1 MKNLFS
7 RREVFSIRKFSMG
20 VASVMI
26 AASLMVP
33 SQANVQL
40 LKAKENIEVQANK
53 DINIRVLER
62 DGGAVIELGAT
73 KDLTDVD
80 VNVMLNGNRVV
91 AYHIASIK
99 AGQKIE
105 KKVTKEQLETIK
117 KLISNGQKTLPNTA
131 IVEKSVS
138 QTINIAGNSLRV
150 DVKYHVE
157 DNSVPEVKQEKK
169 EVKPT
174 PEVKPEQ
181 PKPEIKPEQ
190 PKPEVQPEKPVET
203 PSTPK
208 PEVKPEQPKPEVKPE
223 QPKPEVKPE
232 QLKPEEKPEQPKP
245 ELKPEQPKPELKPEQ
260 PKPEVK
266 PEQSKPEVK
275 PEQPKP
281 EVRPE
286 QPKPEVKPEQP
297 KSEVKPEQP
306 KPEVK
311 PEQPKPEVKPEQPKP
326 EVKPEQP
333 KPEVKPEQPKPEVKP
348 EQPNKQNKPEEKE
361 ENKVVKF
368 EDANLKRI
376 LLKKLKDYKGVDE
389 EDDGL
394 AGEYNIKIKDKNY
407 RKDKNDTEIYEKDM
421 EQLESFAIRG
431 FDEETFESFVGDQQI
446 KSIVGLEKAVNLKQ
460 LTISGNPDDSRGA
473 LRNISPLRGL
483 KNLELLRLSHNDII
497 DISPIEGLT
506 NLKHLFL
513 SHNQIKNIDAV
524 KNLTNLESL
533 DFARN
538 IGEERISDI
547 SAIANLTKLKLL
559 GLSDAN
565 IPDISVLKNLVN
577 LETFMANDSK
587 IENISVLNNAKNLKI
602 LYLDKNKITDV
613 SVVKDL
619 VELTELYLRNN
630 NISEIDFSKLTK
642 LSDVNVEGNKIS
654 DYSSLEKLTSLKYV
668 NLSKQHVDLNRE
680 YTLDSNSVEM
690 DMPIIGLKSHAKEGT
705 IKVTSDNDKVKAS
718 YDEKTNKVILSVTDE
733 VMKEFANKKLSVNL
747 KVLYVDK
754 EDYKSEETNIDVNNI
769 KLNIKEKIVEPKK
782 LVVDGIVVTN
792 KNKPVLTKLTFAF
805 INKKNENE
813 VIQKDTNLGM
823 IGGVELTKDEVYTV
837 TLNDNKKY
845 QMDEIDVV
853 AREEEGYTVL
863 FNAKTNEII
872 QNIEVKEVKKEE
884 IPKENDIET
893 LDGITAKVIDSTGKA
908 IKDAPF
914 RLYEFDGLIP
924 NIVRQARTG
933 EDGTLTLMSNQLKPN
948 KKYELRI
955 EKRDTAFNRE
965 NVIFNT
971 DDDGD
976 IVSIDNKIITADS
989 TGIIEFKE
997 ERKNDNEIKTVKTYY
1012 KVVDGN
1018 GNPVE
1023 NVELSVNGIRTKI
1036 TTLKNA
1042 RSNKDGIVELDVE
1055 AKVNGVDYI
1064 VNVSKNDQFN
1074 WEFKPDSVNLNVSEN
1089 GVITYSDSEG
1099 KYTLTDYNGTKIPV
1113 FVVKRVDLNYLKT
1126 DLREKIKEAEAE
1138 LEKTPNKELTD
1149 IVNSAK
1155 EELAKSETLP
1165 IYVKGYIGNLTT
1177 ALEKIKKSRVD
1188 EKPLKKGTIPEML
1201 VRNGKTPEL
1210 NEVTVEFINKNNPK
1224 DKVVATSEN
1233 GMLSNVQLTVG
1244 EEYIIKVK
1252 GQGDEVLPNNL
1263 VLKEEEG
1270 EFIPYKVGTDE
1281 FYDSIDLDELKK
1293 EEIIKEDLSKIRDE
1307 LEKLT
1312 NRELRTEKGYVA
1324 NEGNQ
1329 TANNAWINAR
1339 TEAEKILRNPN
1350 ATKEQLET
1358 AISNLTEK
1366 INDALVG
1373 SEKTKV
1379 KKLIVSSNKDN
1390 EDKLKLRAELNR
1402 AKTIEEVNA
1411 VAEKVGGKV
1420 TPPRENNTETKPEGS
1435 NPGTASEK
1443 PGGNNPG
1450 TTSEK
1455 PGESNPGTTP
1465 EKPKTEDG
1473 NIVAVK
1479 EAIAQNKLPGKGGL
1493 LLLDV
1498 EVKNT
1503 DVNKVGLVAYRDGVK
1518 TDNVTIDKF
1527 LTESTNKVSYTITV
1541 PKNETDKEIKYKFVA
1556 TVDGVETNK
1565 YLEKTQDAFVEEAK
1579 ISNYSL
1585 ENEVLQG
1592 GGEGRLVLKG
1602 NNLTTSNVKIRVF
1615 DADSIEE
1622 NTPLTNS
1629 IVYEKSNNNLVAKIN
1644 FPENNTNTSKSYKVK
1659 IYQNGKEVNI
1669 TTLEGRDRRDKP
1681 TFTVVGKGQDSSKPV
1696 LSNLTI
1702 TSYRTSGT
1710 GAVNDGVEK
1719 TETTVASNQVSK
1731 KTEVHLYG
1739 ANLNEVKTKVKIVDQ
1754 NGVEWPIEGAESDLV
1769 KMVLAGK
1776 SGVNNGILGNGTF
1789 QIAEIILPGNL
1800 KENMK
1805 FTYTFAVDGTNFD
1818 TTHKVHAIVE
1828 KTGGQVD
1835 PAVKTI
1841 TLKYQ
1846 DETGKKIAEDKVLKA
1861 YSHFPVS
1868 VGKVDVAGY
1877 TFVKVKDISALND
1890 RIGEK
1895 TEITYVYKNSN
1906 SDSMTTEKP
1915 KVEDS
1920 NNGTQPAVNEDVK
1933 KLKEQLQNLVAKD
1946 LRTESNYKMSGTGE
1960 EIAWLNLRKKAN
1972 EVLSKADSDRN
1983 ELEIRINKLSA
1994 AIKTLEEAN
2003 AQKNSNSTEVTPPNN
2018 NAASTTEEL
2027 EKVRK
2032 EAKSMVLN
2040 SEFIQDKT
2048 KYFKRIKEATTVE
2061 VLKVL
2066 ISEIDNLNNNG
2077 GKETT
2082 EEENIPES
2090 TDQLKSKLQ
2099 KLVDNDLIKNEK
2111 FSQVT
2116 PELQSEYKKA
2126 RALAN
2131 KLLNNDASKEE
2142 LKEQIKVLETVIKK
2156 IVG

>member
-1 MKNLFS
+1 MKNIFGKK
-7 RREVFSIRKFSMG
+7 EVFSIRKLSMG
-20 VASVMI
+20 AASVMI
-26 AASLMVP
+26 AASLLVSP
-33 SQANVQL
+33 QTNLHV
-40 LKAKENIEVQANK
+40 LKAKENIEVQVNK
-53 DINIRVLER
+53 EIKVSIIEKN
-62 DGGAVIELGAT
+62 GGAEVELTAT

-80 VNVMLNGNRVV
+80 VNVMLNGTRVTS
-91 AYHIASIK
+91 YHIASIK
-99 AGQKIE
+99 AGEKIQKE
-105 KKVTKEQLETIK
+105 VTKDQLEAIK
-117 KLISNGQKTLPNTA
+117 KLIANGQKTLPNTA
-131 IVEKSVS
+131 IVEKVVS
-138 QTINIAGNSLRV
+138 QTINIAGDNLRV

-157 DNSVPEVKQEKK
+157 EELATEKPEVN
-169 EVKPT
+169 
-174 PEVKPEQ
+174 
-181 PKPEIKPEQ
+181 PEQ
-190 PKPEVQPEKPVET
+190 PKPEVN
-203 PSTPK
+203 
-208 PEVKPEQPKPEVKPE
+208 PEQPKPEVKPD
-223 QPKPEVKPE
+223 KPEGTPA
-232 QLKPEEKPEQPKP
+232 PG
-245 ELKPEQPKPELKPEQ
+245 
-260 PKPEVK
+260 
-266 PEQSKPEVK
+266 
-275 PEQPKP
+275 
-281 EVRPE
+281 
-286 QPKPEVKPEQP
+286 
-297 KSEVKPEQP
+297 
-306 KPEVK
+306 
-311 PEQPKPEVKPEQPKP
+311 
-326 EVKPEQP
+326 
-333 KPEVKPEQPKPEVKP
+333 VKP
-348 EQPNKQNKPEEKE
+348 EQPNDQNTPEKKE

-376 LLKKLKDYKGVDE
+376 LLKKLKEYKGVDE
-389 EDDGL
+389 EEDGL
-394 AGEYNIKIKDKNY
+394 HGEYNLKIKDKSY

-473 LRNISPLRGL
+473 LRDISPLRGL

-497 DISPIEGLT
+497 DISPVEGLT

-565 IPDISVLKNLVN
+565 IPDISVLRNLVN

-587 IENISVLNNAKNLKI
+587 IEDISVLKNAKNLKI

-642 LSDVNVEGNKIS
+642 LSDVNVQGNKIS
-654 DYSSLEKLTSLKYV
+654 DYSSLEKLTALKYV
-668 NLSKQHVDLNRE
+668 NLSKQNVDLNRE

-690 DMPIIGLKSHAKEGT
+690 DMPIVGLKSHAKEGT

-718 YDEKTNKVILSVTDE
+718 YDEKTNKVTLSVTDD

-754 EDYKSEETNIDVNNI
+754 EDYKSEETDIDVNNI
-769 KLNIKEKIVEPKK
+769 KLNVKS
-782 LVVDGIVVTN
+782 
-792 KNKPVLTKLTFAF
+792 
-805 INKKNENE
+805 
-813 VIQKDTNLGM
+813 
-823 IGGVELTKDEVYTV
+823 
-837 TLNDNKKY
+837 
-845 QMDEIDVV
+845 V
-853 AREEEGYTVL
+853 A
-863 FNAKTNEII
+863 
-872 QNIEVKEVKKEE
+872 
-884 IPKENDIET
+884 
-893 LDGITAKVIDSTGKA
+893 S
-908 IKDAPF
+908 
-914 RLYEFDGLIP
+914 
-924 NIVRQARTG
+924 
-933 EDGTLTLMSNQLKPN
+933 
-948 KKYELRI
+948 
-955 EKRDTAFNRE
+955 
-965 NVIFNT
+965 
-971 DDDGD
+971 
-976 IVSIDNKIITADS
+976 
-989 TGIIEFKE
+989 
-997 ERKNDNEIKTVKTYY
+997 
-1012 KVVDGN
+1012 
-1018 GNPVE
+1018 
-1023 NVELSVNGIRTKI
+1023 
-1036 TTLKNA
+1036 
-1042 RSNKDGIVELDVE
+1042 SNKSL
-1055 AKVNGVDYI
+1055 
-1064 VNVSKNDQFN
+1064 
-1074 WEFKPDSVNLNVSEN
+1074 
-1089 GVITYSDSEG
+1089 
-1099 KYTLTDYNGTKIPV
+1099 
-1113 FVVKRVDLNYLKT
+1113 
-1126 DLREKIKEAEAE
+1126 
-1138 LEKTPNKELTD
+1138 
-1149 IVNSAK
+1149 
-1155 EELAKSETLP
+1155 
-1165 IYVKGYIGNLTT
+1165 
-1177 ALEKIKKSRVD
+1177 
-1188 EKPLKKGTIPEML
+1188 
-1201 VRNGKTPEL
+1201 
-1210 NEVTVEFINKNNPK
+1210 
-1224 DKVVATSEN
+1224 
-1233 GMLSNVQLTVG
+1233 
-1244 EEYIIKVK
+1244 
-1252 GQGDEVLPNNL
+1252 
-1263 VLKEEEG
+1263 
-1270 EFIPYKVGTDE
+1270 
-1281 FYDSIDLDELKK
+1281 
-1293 EEIIKEDLSKIRDE
+1293 RDE

-1312 NRELRTEKGYVA
+1312 SRELRTEKGYIA

-1329 TANNAWINAR
+1329 PANNAWIDAR
-1339 TEAEKILRNPN
+1339 TEAEKVLKSPN
-1350 ATKEQLET
+1350 ATKEQLKA

-1366 INDALVG
+1366 TKATIVG

-1402 AKTIEEVNA
+1402 AKTIEEVRA
-1411 VAEKVGGKV
+1411 IAEKVGGKV
-1420 TPPRENNTETKPEGS
+1420 TPPSENNTETKPDKPEGS
-1435 NPGTASEK
+1435 NLGTAL
-1443 PGGNNPG
+1443 
-1450 TTSEK
+1450 EK

-1473 NIVAVK
+1473 NIVAIK
-1479 EAIAQNKLPGKGGL
+1479 EAIVTKNLQGKGGL

-1518 TDNVTIDKF
+1518 TENVTIDKS

-1541 PKNETDKEIKYKFVA
+1541 PKNETNKDVKYKFVV

-1565 YLEKTQDAFVEEAK
+1565 YLEKMQEVFAEEAK

-1592 GGEGRLVLKG
+1592 GGEGSLVLKG

-1615 DADSIEE
+1615 NADSVEE
-1622 NTPLTNS
+1622 NTILTNS
-1629 IVYEKSNNNLVAKIN
+1629 AVYEKRNNDLVVKIN

-1681 TFTVVGKGQDSSKPV
+1681 TFTVVGKDQDSTKPV

-1710 GAVNDGVEK
+1710 GAVNDGIEK

-1754 NGVEWPIEGAESDLV
+1754 NGVEWPIEGAESDLI

-1835 PAVKTI
+1835 PVVKTI

-1868 VGKVDVAGY
+1868 VGKADLTGY

-1906 SDSMTTEKP
+1906 GDSMTTEKP

-1920 NNGTQPAVNEDVK
+1920 NNGTQPVVNEDVK

-1946 LRTESNYKMSGTGE
+1946 LRTESNYKMQGTGE
-1960 EIAWLNLRKKAN
+1960 ETAWLNSRKNSEKTLAKVN
-1972 EVLSKADSDRN
+1972 VEKT
-1983 ELEIRINKLSA
+1983 ELELRIKRLTN
-1994 AIKTLEEAN
+1994 AIETLKVAN
-2003 AQKNSNSTEVTPPNN
+2003 AQKNSNSPEVIPPNN
-2018 NAASTTEEL
+2018 NTASATEEL
-2027 EKVRK
+2027 KLAKE
-2032 EAKSMVLN
+2032 EAKRKVLN
-2040 SEFIQDKT
+2040 SEFIQDKN
-2048 KYFKRIKEATTVE
+2048 KYIKRIKEATTVE
-2061 VLKVL
+2061 ALRAL
-2066 ISEIDNLNNNG
+2066 IAEIDNLNNNE
-2077 GKETT
+2077 GKESAT
-2082 EEENIPES
+2082 EENIAES
-2090 TDQLKSKLQ
+2090 VEQLKSKLQ
-2099 KLVDNDLIKNEK
+2099 KLVDNDLRKNEK
-2111 FSQVT
+2111 FSQAT
-2116 PELQSEYKKA
+2116 SELQSEYKKA

-2131 KLLNNDASKEE
+2131 KLLNNNASKEE
-2142 LKEQIKVLETVIKK
+2142 LKEQILKLETAAKK
-2156 IVG
+2156 ILG

>member
-1 MKNLFS
+1 MKNIFGKK
-7 RREVFSIRKFSMG
+7 EVFSIRKFSMG
-20 VASVMI
+20 AVSVMI
-26 AASLMVP
+26 AASLLVTP
-33 SQANVQL
+33 QTELHV

-53 DINIRVLER
+53 DVNISIIER
-62 DGGAVIELGAT
+62 NGEAVIELTAT
-73 KDLTDVD
+73 KDLTDID
-80 VNVMLNGNRVV
+80 VNVMLNGNRV
-91 AYHIASIK
+91 ASYHIASLK
-99 AGQKIE
+99 AGEKIE
-105 KKVTKEQLETIK
+105 KKVTKDQLEVIK
-117 KLISNGQKTLPNTA
+117 KLIANGQKTLPNTA
-131 IVEKSVS
+131 VVEKNVS
-138 QTINIAGNSLRV
+138 QTINIDGNNLRV

-157 DNSVPEVKQEKK
+157 EELIS
-169 EVKPT
+169 
-174 PEVKPEQ
+174 VKPEQ
-181 PKPEIKPEQ
+181 PKPEQ
-190 PKPEVQPEKPVET
+190 
-203 PSTPK
+203 SK

-223 QPKPEVKPE
+223 QPKPEM
-232 QLKPEEKPEQPKP
+232 KPEQP
-245 ELKPEQPKPELKPEQ
+245 
-260 PKPEVK
+260 
-266 PEQSKPEVK
+266 
-275 PEQPKP
+275 
-281 EVRPE
+281 
-286 QPKPEVKPEQP
+286 
-297 KSEVKPEQP
+297 KPEQP

-326 EVKPEQP
+326 EKTNEQNEP
-333 KPEVKPEQPKPEVKP
+333 GK
-348 EQPNKQNKPEEKE
+348 KE

-394 AGEYNIKIKDKNY
+394 AGEFNIKIKDKSY

-460 LTISGNPDDSRGA
+460 LTISGNPDDSKGA
-473 LRNISPLRGL
+473 LRDISPLRGL

-497 DISPIEGLT
+497 DISPVEGLT

-577 LETFMANDSK
+577 LEIFMANDSK
-587 IENISVLNNAKNLKI
+587 IEDISVLKNAKNLKI

-642 LSDVNVEGNKIS
+642 LSDVNVQGNKIS
-654 DYSSLEKLTSLKYV
+654 DYSSLEKLTALKYV
-668 NLSKQHVDLNRE
+668 NLSKQNVDLNRE

-690 DMPIIGLKSHAKEGT
+690 DMPIVGLKSHAKEGT
-705 IKVTSDNDKVKAS
+705 IKVTSDNDKVKVS
-718 YDEKTNKVILSVTDE
+718 YDEKTNKVTLSVTDN

-769 KLNIKEKIVEPKK
+769 KLNVKEKVSESKK
-782 LVVDGIVVTN
+782 LGIDGIVVTN
-792 KNKPVLTKLTFAF
+792 KNKPVLPKLTFAF

-823 IGGVELTKDEVYTV
+823 ISGVELTKDEVYTV
-837 TLNDNKKY
+837 TLNDNEKY

-853 AREEEGYTVL
+853 ARENEEGYTVL

-872 QNIEVKEVKKEE
+872 QNIEVKEVE
-884 IPKENDIET
+884 KENIPEEDDAET
-893 LDGITAKVIDSTGKA
+893 LDGITAKVMDTTGK
-908 IKDAPF
+908 ILSNVPF
-914 RLYEFDGLIP
+914 RLYEYDGSIP
-924 NIVRQARTG
+924 NLIKQSKTG
-933 EDGTLTLMSNQLKPN
+933 EDGTLTLMSNQLRPN

-955 EKRDTAFNRE
+955 EKRDSAFNRE

-997 ERKNDNEIKTVKTYY
+997 EGKNDNEIKTVKSYY
-1012 KVVDGN
+1012 KVVDEN

-1042 RSNKDGIVELDVE
+1042 RSNKDGIVELDLE
-1055 AKVNGVDYI
+1055 KKVNGVDYI

-1089 GVITYSDSEG
+1089 GVITYSDANE

-1113 FVVKRVDLNYLKT
+1113 FVVKKIDLNYLKT
-1126 DLREKIKEAEAE
+1126 DLKEKIKEAEVE
-1138 LEKTPNKELTD
+1138 LGKAPSKELTD

-1155 EELAKSETLP
+1155 EELAKPETLP
-1165 IYVKGYIGNLTT
+1165 IYVKGYIDNITT
-1177 ALEKIKKSRVD
+1177 ALNKIKESKIDKKTV
-1188 EKPLKKGTIPEML
+1188 KKGEIPEIL
-1201 VRNGKTPEL
+1201 VRNGREPEL
-1210 NEVTVEFINKNNPK
+1210 REITFEFVNKQDSTDKVEVT
-1224 DKVVATSEN
+1224 SSN
-1233 GMLSNVQLTVG
+1233 GSLTNIELTVG
-1244 EEYIIKVK
+1244 AEYIIKVK
-1252 GQGDEVLPNNL
+1252 GKDNQVLPGSL
-1263 VLKEEEG
+1263 EIKEEDG
-1270 EFIPYKVGTDE
+1270 NFVPYKVGTDE
-1281 FYDSIDLDELKK
+1281 FYDTIDLSELKK
-1293 EEIIKEDLSKIRDE
+1293 KEAPKEDLSKIRGE
-1307 LEKLT
+1307 LEKLVS
-1312 NRELRTEKGYVA
+1312 RELRTEKGYVA

-1329 TANNAWINAR
+1329 PANNAWIDAKI
-1339 TEAEKILRNPN
+1339 EAEKVLKNSN
-1350 ATKEQLET
+1350 ATKEQLEA

-1366 INDALVG
+1366 TNAAIVG

-1420 TPPRENNTETKPEGS
+1420 TPPSGNNTETKPEKPEGS
-1435 NPGTASEK
+1435 NPGTA
-1443 PGGNNPG
+1443 
-1450 TTSEK
+1450 SEK

-1473 NIVAVK
+1473 NIVAIK
-1479 EAIAQNKLPGKGGL
+1479 EAIVTKNLQGKGGL

-1518 TDNVTIDKF
+1518 TENVTIDKF

-1541 PKNETDKEIKYKFVA
+1541 PKNEINKDVKYKFVV
-1556 TVDGVETNK
+1556 TVDGAETNK
-1565 YLEKTQDAFVEEAK
+1565 YLEKTQETFVEEAK

-1592 GGEGRLVLKG
+1592 GGEGSLVLKG

-1615 DADSIEE
+1615 NADSIEE
-1622 NTPLTNS
+1622 NTTLTNNV
-1629 IVYEKSNNNLVAKIN
+1629 VYEKRNNDLVARIN

-1681 TFTVVGKGQDSSKPV
+1681 TFTVVGKDQDSTKPV

-1754 NGVEWPIEGAESDLV
+1754 NGVEWPIEGAESDLI

-1835 PAVKTI
+1835 PVVKTI

-1868 VGKVDVAGY
+1868 VGKADLTGY
-1877 TFVKVKDISALND
+1877 TFVKLKDISALND

-1906 SDSMTTEKP
+1906 GDSMTAEKP

-1920 NNGTQPAVNEDVK
+1920 NNGTQPVINEDVK

-1946 LRTESNYKMSGTGE
+1946 LRTESNYKMQGTGE
-1960 EIAWLNLRKKAN
+1960 ETAWLNSRNNAEK
-1972 EVLSKADSDRN
+1972 VLSKTGADKN

-2003 AQKNSNSTEVTPPNN
+2003 TQKNSSSAEVTPSNN
-2018 NAASTTEEL
+2018 NSTSMTEEL
-2027 EKVRK
+2027 EEVKK
-2032 EAKSMVLN
+2032 EAKSRVLN
-2040 SEFIQDKT
+2040 SEFIQDKN
-2048 KYFKRIKEATTVE
+2048 KYIKRIKEATTVE
-2061 VLKVL
+2061 ALRAL
-2066 ISEIDNLNNNG
+2066 ISEIDNLNNNE
-2077 GKETT
+2077 GKESAT
-2082 EEENIPES
+2082 EENIAES
-2090 TDQLKSKLQ
+2090 VEQLKSKLQ
-2099 KLVDNDLIKNEK
+2099 KLVDNDLRKNEK
-2111 FSQVT
+2111 FSQAT
-2116 PELQSEYKKA
+2116 SELQSEYKKA

-2131 KLLNNDASKEE
+2131 KLLNNNASKEE
-2142 LKEQIKVLETVIKK
+2142 LKEQILKLETAAKK
-2156 IVG
+2156 ILG

>member
-1 MKNLFS
+1 MKNIFGKK
-7 RREVFSIRKFSMG
+7 EVFSIRKLSMG
-20 VASVMI
+20 AASVMI
-26 AASLMVP
+26 AASLLV
-33 SQANVQL
+33 STQTNLHV
-40 LKAKENIEVQANK
+40 LKAKENIEVQVNK
-53 DINIRVLER
+53 EIKVSIIEKN
-62 DGGAVIELGAT
+62 GGAEVELTAT
-73 KDLTDVD
+73 KDLIDVD
-80 VNVMLNGNRVV
+80 INVMLNGTRVTS
-91 AYHIASIK
+91 YHIASIK
-99 AGQKIE
+99 AGEKIQKE
-105 KKVTKEQLETIK
+105 VTKDQLEAIK
-117 KLISNGQKTLPNTA
+117 QLIANGQKTLPNTA
-131 IVEKSVS
+131 VVEKNVS
-138 QTINIAGNSLRV
+138 QTINIAGNNLRV

-157 DNSVPEVKQEKK
+157 EELIS
-169 EVKPT
+169 
-174 PEVKPEQ
+174 
-181 PKPEIKPEQ
+181 
-190 PKPEVQPEKPVET
+190 
-203 PSTPK
+203 
-208 PEVKPEQPKPEVKPE
+208 VKPEQPKPEVKPE
-223 QPKPEVKPE
+223 QPKPGVKPG
-232 QLKPEEKPEQPKP
+232 Q
-245 ELKPEQPKPELKPEQ
+245 
-260 PKPEVK
+260 
-266 PEQSKPEVK
+266 PEVK

-281 EVRPE
+281 EEKPGHPE
-286 QPKPEVKPEQP
+286 VTPNKPEIKPEQP

-326 EVKPEQP
+326 EKTNEQNEP
-333 KPEVKPEQPKPEVKP
+333 GK
-348 EQPNKQNKPEEKE
+348 KE

-394 AGEYNIKIKDKNY
+394 AGEFNIKIKDKSY

-460 LTISGNPDDSRGA
+460 LTISGNPDDSKGA
-473 LRNISPLRGL
+473 LRDISPLKGL

-497 DISPIEGLT
+497 DISPVEGLT

-565 IPDISVLKNLVN
+565 IPDISVLRNLVN

-587 IENISVLNNAKNLKI
+587 IEDISVLKNARNLKI

-642 LSDVNVEGNKIS
+642 LSDVNVQGNKIS
-654 DYSSLEKLTSLKYV
+654 DYSSLEKLTALKYV
-668 NLSKQHVDLNRE
+668 NLSKQNVDLNRE

-690 DMPIIGLKSHAKEGT
+690 DMPIVGLKSHAKEGT
-705 IKVTSDNDKVKAS
+705 IKVTSDNDKVKAN
-718 YDEKTNKVILSVTDE
+718 YDEKTNKVTLSVTDD

-754 EDYKSEETNIDVNNI
+754 EDYKSEETDIDVNNI
-769 KLNIKEKIVEPKK
+769 KLNVKS
-782 LVVDGIVVTN
+782 
-792 KNKPVLTKLTFAF
+792 
-805 INKKNENE
+805 
-813 VIQKDTNLGM
+813 
-823 IGGVELTKDEVYTV
+823 
-837 TLNDNKKY
+837 
-845 QMDEIDVV
+845 V
-853 AREEEGYTVL
+853 A
-863 FNAKTNEII
+863 
-872 QNIEVKEVKKEE
+872 
-884 IPKENDIET
+884 
-893 LDGITAKVIDSTGKA
+893 S
-908 IKDAPF
+908 
-914 RLYEFDGLIP
+914 
-924 NIVRQARTG
+924 
-933 EDGTLTLMSNQLKPN
+933 
-948 KKYELRI
+948 
-955 EKRDTAFNRE
+955 
-965 NVIFNT
+965 
-971 DDDGD
+971 
-976 IVSIDNKIITADS
+976 
-989 TGIIEFKE
+989 
-997 ERKNDNEIKTVKTYY
+997 
-1012 KVVDGN
+1012 
-1018 GNPVE
+1018 
-1023 NVELSVNGIRTKI
+1023 
-1036 TTLKNA
+1036 
-1042 RSNKDGIVELDVE
+1042 SNKSL
-1055 AKVNGVDYI
+1055 
-1064 VNVSKNDQFN
+1064 
-1074 WEFKPDSVNLNVSEN
+1074 
-1089 GVITYSDSEG
+1089 
-1099 KYTLTDYNGTKIPV
+1099 
-1113 FVVKRVDLNYLKT
+1113 
-1126 DLREKIKEAEAE
+1126 
-1138 LEKTPNKELTD
+1138 
-1149 IVNSAK
+1149 
-1155 EELAKSETLP
+1155 
-1165 IYVKGYIGNLTT
+1165 
-1177 ALEKIKKSRVD
+1177 
-1188 EKPLKKGTIPEML
+1188 
-1201 VRNGKTPEL
+1201 
-1210 NEVTVEFINKNNPK
+1210 
-1224 DKVVATSEN
+1224 
-1233 GMLSNVQLTVG
+1233 
-1244 EEYIIKVK
+1244 
-1252 GQGDEVLPNNL
+1252 
-1263 VLKEEEG
+1263 
-1270 EFIPYKVGTDE
+1270 
-1281 FYDSIDLDELKK
+1281 
-1293 EEIIKEDLSKIRDE
+1293 RDE

-1312 NRELRTEKGYVA
+1312 SRELRTEKGYIA

-1329 TANNAWINAR
+1329 PANNAWIDAR
-1339 TEAEKILRNPN
+1339 TEAEKVLKNPN
-1350 ATKEQLET
+1350 ATKEQLKA

-1366 INDALVG
+1366 TKATIVG

-1402 AKTIEEVNA
+1402 AKTIEEVRA
-1411 VAEKVGGKV
+1411 IAEKVGGKV
-1420 TPPRENNTETKPEGS
+1420 TPPSENNTETKPDKPEGS
-1435 NPGTASEK
+1435 NLGTAL
-1443 PGGNNPG
+1443 
-1450 TTSEK
+1450 EK

-1473 NIVAVK
+1473 NIVAIK
-1479 EAIAQNKLPGKGGL
+1479 EAIVTKNLSGKGGL
-1493 LLLDV
+1493 LLFDV

-1518 TDNVTIDKF
+1518 TENVTIDKF

-1541 PKNETDKEIKYKFVA
+1541 PKNETDKEVKYKFVA
-1556 TVDGVETNK
+1556 TVDGAETNK
-1565 YLEKTQDAFVEEAK
+1565 YLEKTQEAFVEEAK

-1592 GGEGRLVLKG
+1592 GGEGSLVLKG
-1602 NNLTTSNVKIRVF
+1602 SNLTTSNVKIRVF
-1615 DADSIEE
+1615 NADSIEE

-1629 IVYEKSNNNLVAKIN
+1629 VVYEKRNNDLVAKIN
-1644 FPENNTNTSKSYKVK
+1644 FPENNTNISKSYKVK

-1681 TFTVVGKGQDSSKPV
+1681 TFTVVGKGQDTSKPV

-1754 NGVEWPIEGAESDLV
+1754 NGVEWPIEGAESDLI

-1835 PAVKTI
+1835 LVVKTI

-1846 DETGKKIAEDKVLKA
+1846 DETGKKIAEDRVLKA

-1868 VGKVDVAGY
+1868 VGKADLTGY
-1877 TFVKVKDISALND
+1877 TFVKVKDISVLND

-1906 SDSMTTEKP
+1906 GDLMTTEKP

-1920 NNGTQPAVNEDVK
+1920 NNGTQPEVNEDVK
-1933 KLKEQLQNLVAKD
+1933 KLKDQLQNLVAKD
-1946 LRTESNYKMSGTGE
+1946 LRTESNYKMQGTGE
-1960 EIAWLNLRKKAN
+1960 ETAWLNSRKNAEKTLTKVDV
-1972 EVLSKADSDRN
+1972 EKT
-1983 ELEIRINKLSA
+1983 ELELRIKKLTN
-1994 AIKTLEEAN
+1994 AIETLKVAN
-2003 AQKNSNSTEVTPPNN
+2003 AQKNSNSPEVIPPNN

-2027 EKVRK
+2027 KLAKE
-2032 EAKSMVLN
+2032 EAKSKVLN

-2061 VLKVL
+2061 VLKAL
-2066 ISEIDNLNNNG
+2066 ISEIDKLNSNE
-2077 GKETT
+2077 GKESTV
-2082 EEENIPES
+2082 EENITES
-2090 TDQLKSKLQ
+2090 AEQLKAKLQ
-2099 KLVDNDLIKNEK
+2099 TLVDNNLLRNEK
-2111 FSQVT
+2111 YAQAS
-2116 PELQSEYKKA
+2116 PDLKKEYRQA
-2126 RALAN
+2126 RALAT
-2131 KLLNNDASKEE
+2131 KLLNEDATKEQ
-2142 LKEQIKVLETVIKK
+2142 LKEQITVLETVTKK
-2156 IVG
+2156 ILG

>member
-1 MKNLFS
+1 M
-7 RREVFSIRKFSMG
+7 
-20 VASVMI
+20 
-26 AASLMVP
+26 
-33 SQANVQL
+33 
-40 LKAKENIEVQANK
+40 
-53 DINIRVLER
+53 
-62 DGGAVIELGAT
+62 
-73 KDLTDVD
+73 
-80 VNVMLNGNRVV
+80 
-91 AYHIASIK
+91 
-99 AGQKIE
+99 
-105 KKVTKEQLETIK
+105 
-117 KLISNGQKTLPNTA
+117 
-131 IVEKSVS
+131 
-138 QTINIAGNSLRV
+138 
-150 DVKYHVE
+150 
-157 DNSVPEVKQEKK
+157 
-169 EVKPT
+169 
-174 PEVKPEQ
+174 
-181 PKPEIKPEQ
+181 
-190 PKPEVQPEKPVET
+190 
-203 PSTPK
+203 
-208 PEVKPEQPKPEVKPE
+208 KPEQPKPEVKPE
-223 QPKPEVKPE
+223 QP
-232 QLKPEEKPEQPKP
+232 
-245 ELKPEQPKPELKPEQ
+245 
-260 PKPEVK
+260 
-266 PEQSKPEVK
+266 
-275 PEQPKP
+275 
-281 EVRPE
+281 
-286 QPKPEVKPEQP
+286 
-297 KSEVKPEQP
+297 KPEQP

-333 KPEVKPEQPKPEVKP
+333 KPEVKPEKPKPEVKPEQPKPEVKP
-348 EQPNKQNKPEEKE
+348 EQPKPEVKPEQPKPVPGEQPGNTSESNKPKGQENSDKDEEVII
-361 ENKVVKF
+361 N
-368 EDANLKRI
+368 DPI
-376 LLKKLKDYKGVDE
+376 LKKLINKNLSSERAD
-389 EDDGL
+389 
-394 AGEYNIKIKDKNY
+394 NQKITKK
-407 RKDKNDTEIYEKDM
+407 E
-421 EQLESFAIRG
+421 LESLKELSLK
-431 FDEETFESFVGDQQI
+431 DEKGKNILPTTSLKDTPEFKFIETHGI
-446 KSIVGLEKAVNLKQ
+446 KNLLGLENAINLEKLDLNENEISDLSPIAKLNK
-460 LTISGNPDDSRGA
+460 LTKLSLIRNRISDLHPLSELTNLEYLDLYANKIED
-473 LRNISPLRGL
+473 ISPLA
-483 KNLELLRLSHNDII
+483 K
-497 DISPIEGLT
+497 LT
-506 NLKHLFL
+506 NLKHLDL
-513 SHNQIKNIDAV
+513 HNNNDQTGDPVHPTISGGIK
-524 KNLTNLESL
+524 
-533 DFARN
+533 
-538 IGEERISDI
+538 DI
-547 SAIANLTKLKLL
+547 SVVRNLTKLEMLSL
-559 GLSDAN
+559 GSNNISD
-565 IPDISVLKNLVN
+565 ITPIKNL
-577 LETFMANDSK
+577 S
-587 IENISVLNNAKNLKI
+587 NI
-602 LYLDKNKITDV
+602 
-613 SVVKDL
+613 KDL
-619 VELTELYLRNN
+619 VLG
-630 NISEIDFSKLTK
+630 
-642 LSDVNVEGNKIS
+642 GNHIS
-654 DYSSLEKLTSLKYV
+654 DYSGLEQYIADRVAKQQEGEGSISFAGQRINYDKTVDVYKSNVSIDSPFKGINELGEKLAKVFESDEPVNLFSEVTTNVDGVSATYNLEK
-668 NLSKQHVDLNRE
+668 SKFDFTFTEDFLNK
-680 YTLDSNSVEM
+680 NKGKVV
-690 DMPIIGLKSHAKEGT
+690 PI
-705 IKVTSDNDKVKAS
+705 
-718 YDEKTNKVILSVTDE
+718 
-733 VMKEFANKKLSVNL
+733 NL
-747 KVLYVDK
+747 KVGVG
-754 EDYKSEETNIDVNNI
+754 DYTWNVKNI
-769 KLNIKEKIVEPKK
+769 KLNIKEKVVEPKK
-782 LVVDGIVVTN
+782 LVVDGIVVTHE
-792 KNKPVLTKLTFAF
+792 NKPVTDKLTY
-805 INKKNENE
+805 ILVNKKNDNE
-813 VIQKDTNLGM
+813 VIEKNTNKGM
-823 IGGVELTKDEVYTV
+823 LSGLELTKDEVYTLS
-837 TLNDNKKY
+837 LNDNEKY
-845 QMDEIDVV
+845 QMKDIDVV
-853 AREEEGYTVL
+853 AKEEDGFSVL
-863 FNAKTNEII
+863 YNIKTNEII
-872 QNIEVKEVKKEE
+872 QNLEVKKIEKEE
-884 IPKENDIET
+884 TPKDDVVT
-893 LDGITAKVIDSTGKA
+893 LDAITAKVTNSSGAPISN
-908 IKDAPF
+908 APF
-914 RLYEFDGLIP
+914 RLFEYDGIIP
-924 NIVRQARTG
+924 NIVKQAQTG

-976 IVSIDNKIITADS
+976 IVSIDNKIITANS

-997 ERKNDNEIKTVKTYY
+997 ERKNDNEIKTVKSYY
-1012 KVVDGN
+1012 KVVDEN

-1126 DLREKIKEAEAE
+1126 DLKEKIKEAEAE

-1149 IVNSAK
+1149 IVTSAK

-1188 EKPLKKGTIPEML
+1188 EKPLKKGVIPEML

-1293 EEIIKEDLSKIRDE
+1293 EEITKEDLSKTRAE

-1339 TEAEKILRNPN
+1339 KEAEKILRNPN
-1350 ATKEQLET
+1350 STKEQLET

-1366 INDALVG
+1366 TNDALVG

-1390 EDKLKLRAELNR
+1390 EDKLKLRSELNR

-1435 NPGTASEK
+1435 NPGTAPDKPEGSNPGTASEK
-1443 PGGNNPG
+1443 P
-1450 TTSEK
+1450 E
-1455 PGESNPGTTP
+1455 ESKPGTTP
-1465 EKPKTEDG
+1465 EKPVTEDG

-1479 EAIAQNKLPGKGGL
+1479 EAIVQNKLPGKGGL

-1541 PKNETDKEIKYKFVA
+1541 PKNETDKEIKYKFVV
-1556 TVDGVETNK
+1556 TVDATETNK

-1592 GGEGRLVLKG
+1592 GGEGSLVLKG

-1615 DADSIEE
+1615 NADSIEE
-1622 NTPLTNS
+1622 NTTLTNS
-1629 IVYEKSNNNLVAKIN
+1629 VVYEKRNNNFVAKIN

-1669 TTLEGRDRRDKP
+1669 TTLDGRDRRDKP

-1710 GAVNDGVEK
+1710 GAVNDGIEK

-1754 NGVEWPIEGAESDLV
+1754 NGVEWPIEGAESDLI

-1915 KVEDS
+1915 KVEDL
-1920 NNGTQPAVNEDVK
+1920 NNGTQPEVNEDVK

-1960 EIAWLNLRKKAN
+1960 ETAWLNSRKKAN
-1972 EVLSKADSDRN
+1972 EVLSKADADKN
-1983 ELEIRINKLSA
+1983 ELEIRINKLST

-2003 AQKNSNSTEVTPPNN
+2003 AQKNSNSPEATPPNN
-2018 NAASTTEEL
+2018 NAAPATEEL
-2027 EKVRK
+2027 KLAKE
-2032 EAKSMVLN
+2032 EAKSKVLN

-2061 VLKVL
+2061 VLRVL
-2066 ISEIDNLNNNG
+2066 ISEIDNLNNNE

-2082 EEENIPES
+2082 EEENILES

-2099 KLVDNDLIKNEK
+2099 KLVDNDLRKNEQ

-2156 IVG
+2156 IAG